1 MYGLTCGIE
10 VEEGR
15 LHVKHFH
22 CQMETSGQ
30 NECKLLISA
39 ALSWPVF
46 KNMCTHTHTHTHTH
60 TEHTHTHT
68 VHSHTQHTHT
78 HTHSTLTHST
88 LTLTHTHTVHSHT
101 QHTHTHTHTQ
111 HTHTH
116 THSHIVYIRRHLE
129 RLVLEAQ
136 GTWNFWVLQERKMM
150 NRATC
155 SLSLSI
161 VYSPL

>member
-60 TEHTHTHT
+60 RTHSHTHSTLTHTAHSHTHTQYT
-68 VHSHTQHTHT
+68 HTQHTHTHT
-78 HTHSTLTHST
+78 HTHSTLTHT
-88 LTLTHTHTVHSHT
+88 AHS
-101 QHTHTHTHTQ
+101 HTHTHTAHS
-111 HTHTH
+111 HTHTL
-116 THSHIVYIRRHLE
+116 THSLYQTALGKACPRSSRYLE
-129 RLVLEAQ
+129 FLGSA
-136 GTWNFWVLQERKMM
+136 GERKMM